1 MKNPF
6 SKLIRISIILV
17 SVVLLFN
24 FFGYYLGHSK
34 SAENKEL
41 SEVKSISDRQQIVS
55 QSIAKY
61 SFLLLNNTLNTEQ
74 AAVYKDTLKQQI
86 AIFKDQQVQLKDQVE
101 AAQLPIPQ
109 PMLQIRLLFSASE
122 PFYEHFAI
130 VAREIVQADSA
141 YININKKTYLT
152 GILYNEQKFLPLMN
166 EISKEY
172 EVIAVEKNKEA
183 SNIEIGKFISLII
196 AIVCLIILVLEPAF
210 KKGEKG
216 HIELQKAKNE
226 LLLEK
231 KYLTS
236 ILHSQ
241 TNYVVRVNRVGNF
254 TYANP
259 AFKKTFHHNDEE
271 LKNKFFYETIF
282 PKDMVRCQQVADEC
296 WKNPGRVA
304 KLLIKKP
311 IGTSREFLWTEWEFL
326 ALTDDLGE
334 VREIQ
339 AIGLDVTDK
348 VVAQNLKHCLQ

>member
-34 SAENKEL
+34 STQNKEL

-61 SFLLLNNTLNTEQ
+61 SFLLLNNTLNTAQ

-86 AIFKDQQVQLKDQVE
+86 ATFKEQQEQLKNQVE
-101 AAQLPIPQ
+101 AAQLPVPQ
-109 PMLQIRLLFSASE
+109 PVLRIRLLFSASE
-122 PFYEHFAI
+122 SFYEHFAI

-141 YININKKTYLT
+141 YININKKTYLN
-152 GILYNEQKFLPLMN
+152 GILYNEQKFMPLMN
-166 EISKEY
+166 DISKEY
-172 EVIAVEKNKEA
+172 EVIAAEKNKEA
-183 SNIEIGKFISLII
+183 FNIEIGKFISLII
-196 AIVCLIILVLEPAF
+196 EIVCLIILVLEPAF

-241 TNYVVRVNRVGNF
+241 TN
-254 TYANP
+254 
-259 AFKKTFHHNDEE
+259 
-271 LKNKFFYETIF
+271 
-282 PKDMVRCQQVADEC
+282 
-296 WKNPGRVA
+296 
-304 KLLIKKP
+304 
-311 IGTSREFLWTEWEFL
+311 
-326 ALTDDLGE
+326 
-334 VREIQ
+334 
-339 AIGLDVTDK
+339 
-348 VVAQNLKHCLQ
+348 